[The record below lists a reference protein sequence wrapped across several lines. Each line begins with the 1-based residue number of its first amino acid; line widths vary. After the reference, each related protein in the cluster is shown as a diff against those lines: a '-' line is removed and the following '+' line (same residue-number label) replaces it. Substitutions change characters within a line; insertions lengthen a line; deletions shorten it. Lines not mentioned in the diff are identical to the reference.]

1 MGLFSNPVV
10 LTDGT
15 TPATFAFRAQIAD
28 KFATIGEWIEP
39 AGSLSAN
46 SKIVIKH
53 TTSKTQTRRLMQ
65 VAGEFALPDGTLKP
79 IVVNF
84 TINAHPL
91 HTIAQIE
98 SRGKYL
104 KDALEE
110 VGFYSNF
117 CRGLI

>member
-15 TPATFAFRAQIAD
+15 TPATFAYRAQIHD

-39 AGSLSAN
+39 AGDLSAN
-46 SKIVIKH
+46 SKIVVKH
-53 TTSKTQTRRLMQ
+53 AKSKNQIRRLLQ
-65 VAGEFALPDGTLKP
+65 VSGEFALPDGTKKP
-79 IVVNF
+79 IVINF

-98 SRGKYL
+98 SRCKYL
-104 KDALEE
+104 KDAIEE
-110 VGFYSNF
+110 AGFYANF